1 MADHGEPNPKSGSKV
16 YVACCTSDGQA
27 KVYYAESPV
36 NKRTHFKE
44 LRPYIIIN
52 SNNSSFRCTSL
63 DWSRLRRK
71 SQLIAIGAESNEV
84 KSVQSGSAQDQGNFR
99 LYKYSEKSPTEIDG
113 QEGERACWDLLEDS
127 SYASWMDKIEGTINL
142 IRFANIFGGNG
153 HTCAIAANNLAI
165 ISIHPDT
172 FEVTPMQIV
181 VPDGVAL
188 EKTWRL
194 AWDKSGRV
202 CTVHNERTLQWTRTY
217 SNEDMLCWIGKPI

>member
-1 MADHGEPNPKSGSKV
+1 M
-16 YVACCTSDGQA
+16 
-27 KVYYAESPV
+27 
-36 NKRTHFKE
+36 
-44 LRPYIIIN
+44 
-52 SNNSSFRCTSL
+52 
-63 DWSRLRRK
+63 
-71 SQLIAIGAESNEV
+71 IAIGAESNEV

-113 QEGERACWDLLEDS
+113 QEGERACWDLLGKLGFGTFFKETSFEEDS

-188 EKTWRL
+188 EKTWVNFL
-194 AWDKSGRV
+194 LD
-202 CTVHNERTLQWTRTY
+202 LF
-217 SNEDMLCWIGKPI
+217 MLITCL